1 MATIDAMVR
10 IYASLVENGR
20 RTIASLPADYQAPVQ
35 ALISPAT
42 AATTTTASTT
52 TSSTAK

>member
-10 IYASLVENGR
+10 IYANLVENGR

-35 ALISPAT
+35 ALISP
-42 AATTTTASTT
+42 TASTT
-52 TSSTAK
+52 SSTTTT